1 MSMSMSMGELIDA
14 DDTPSATSE
23 VAAAG
28 DLGSALVSRQALQLI
43 AEGITELVGF
53 ELCAISVVRRSSDAE
68 PELEVVADA
77 GAEHLKSE
85 SILGRR
91 SPLTSLL
98 TELKNA
104 EDWGRFKFVGHESY
118 DPDEDDYGWTAPQIE
133 TVEGP
138 DAWHPLDLL
147 LAPLYDDDGTLQG
160 TLAIDA
166 PSDGKRP
173 GQEQRRMLDKY
184 AELAGR
190 AIVTMIERERLVE
203 QQRLAEIARDVMRK
217 AGAEQGIQEVLAASQ
232 EALVAAFRA
241 HGAWVTT
248 FGQDNG
254 SVVLAG
260 NGKPV
265 AIPAEFEPVGER
277 IARAYWA
284 EQRGGVVTRGS
295 RPDHLTPE
303 EFELIVA
310 YLESIGIGSMLFVP
324 IGAGAEPLGSLTLTR
339 GLSAA
344 PWTDVEMEA
353 ALSIG
358 HDLGRVVLNARTFA
372 RERELVSELRELDA
386 YKSRLI
392 ATVSHELKNP
402 LTSVLGY
409 LDLMTLTPEIPEAG
423 QRLVTSMGRGA
434 QRMLRVVE
442 DLLLFSR
449 VGDPDQAPVEDRVD
463 VNELVAEELELL
475 GVAAPNKSI
484 TIETDLPDTPVY
496 LLGDADQL
504 GRAIGNL
511 LSNAVKYTP
520 EGGCARITCRR
531 VGDSAEIAVSDNGLG
546 ISEADQ
552 ADLFQEFF
560 RSTNPTAL
568 AAPGTGLGL
577 AIVQRIV
584 ERHDGTIR
592 VDSTLGQGSTFT
604 LRLPLA
610 GF

>member
-1 MSMSMSMGELIDA
+1 MSMSMGELVGTDDA
-14 DDTPSATSE
+14 SSATPE
-23 VAAAG
+23 VASLS
-28 DLGSALVSRQALQLI
+28 DLSAELVSRQALELI

-53 ELCAISVVRRSSDAE
+53 ELSAISVVRRSSDADA
-68 PELEVVADA
+68 ELEVVAIA
-77 GAEHLKSE
+77 GDEGV
-85 SILGRR
+85 IDQNIVGRR
-91 SPLTSLL
+91 SPLAALL

-118 DPDEDDYGWTAPQIE
+118 DPDEDDYGWSAPQME

-160 TLAIDA
+160 TLAIDV
-166 PSDGKRP
+166 PTDGRRP
-173 GQEQRRMLDKY
+173 GGEQRRMLDKY

-203 QQRLAEIARDVMRK
+203 QQRLAEIARGVMRS
-217 AGAEQGIQEVLAASQ
+217 AGAEQGLEEVLAASQ

-241 HGAWVTT
+241 QGAWVTT
-248 FGQDNG
+248 FGNG
-254 SVVLAG
+254 AGGVILAA
-260 NGKPV
+260 NG
-265 AIPAEFEPVGER
+265 EPVTIPDEFGPVSER
-277 IARAYWA
+277 IAREYWA
-284 EQRGGVVTRGS
+284 EQRGGVVSRGS
-295 RPDHLTPE
+295 RPDHVSPE

-324 IGAGAEPLGSLTLTR
+324 IGAGTEPLGSLTLTR
-339 GLSAA
+339 GPKLP
-344 PWTDVEMEA
+344 PWTDIEMEA

-358 HDLGRVVLNARTFA
+358 HDLGRVVLNARTYA
-372 RERELVSELRELDA
+372 RERELVSELRELDT

-402 LTSVLGY
+402 LASVLGY
-409 LDLMTLTPEIPEAG
+409 LDLMAATPEIPEKG
-423 QRLVTSMGRGA
+423 QSLVSSMGRGA

-449 VGDPDQAPVEDRVD
+449 VGDPEQLPGHERVSVD
-463 VNELVAEELELL
+463 VLVEEELELL
-475 GVAAPNKSI
+475 SVAADAKSI
-484 TIETDLPDTPVY
+484 TIETDLPESPVY
-496 LLGDADQL
+496 VVGHADHL

-520 EGGCARITCRR
+520 HGGRAKITCRR
-531 VGDSAEIAVSDNGLG
+531 AEDRAEIAVSDTGLG
-546 ISEADQ
+546 ISEQDQ
-552 ADLFQEFF
+552 RNLFTEFF
-560 RSTNPTAL
+560 RSTNPEAL
-568 AAPGTGLGL
+568 SSPGTGLGL

-584 ERHDGTIR
+584 ERHDGTIH
-592 VDSTLGQGSTFT
+592 VESTLGQGSTFT
-604 LRLPLA
+604 VRLPLA